1 MRRIRILDEA
11 VQELE
16 EAVAWYESQRLG
28 LGAELSA
35 AVEAALDVLESPMV
49 PLVAV
54 PYATRARGVKRLL
67 LRRFP
72 YDIVVRESQ
81 DEVIVLAFAH
91 QSRQPGYWRF
101 RR

>member
-11 VQELE
+11 VRELE
-16 EAVAWYESQRLG
+16 EAVAWYETQRFG
-28 LGAELSA
+28 LGAELHA
-35 AVEAALDVLESPMV
+35 TVEAALDVLESQMV

-72 YDIVVRESQ
+72 YDIIVREGR
-81 DEVIVLAFAH
+81 DEVVVLAFAH
-91 QSRQPGYWRF
+91 QSRQPGYWRS
-101 RR
+101 RS